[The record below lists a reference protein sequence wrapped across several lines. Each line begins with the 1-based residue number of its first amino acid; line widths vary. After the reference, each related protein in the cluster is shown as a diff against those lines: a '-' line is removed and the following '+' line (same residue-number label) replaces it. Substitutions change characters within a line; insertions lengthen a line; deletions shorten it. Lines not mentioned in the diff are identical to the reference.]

1 MNPMHYTWTAKVQI
15 WTVPFRI
22 WLLGTQERGGHLI
35 GTCYLD
41 FGLSE
46 LHICSSLSWCH
57 CDCVPQELTI
67 TMLPCCQ
74 IGSVCQLALLRI
86 AGNCRQFAWPR
97 PGLNHRTR
105 APATAETGSWPRQCL
120 PPEQMPWTNLYSS
133 WVLKNMFE
141 YRKHLSKYISSK
153 VD

>member
-1 MNPMHYTWTAKVQI
+1 MHYINMDSQAKSNLDCPI
-15 WTVPFRI
+15 SD
-22 WLLGTQERGGHLI
+22 LI
-35 GTCYLD
+35 VGDSGQGWRLD
-41 FGLSE
+41 WNLQFGLRLVWVISV
-46 LHICSSLSWCH
+46 LDVTVIILLRGW
-57 CDCVPQELTI
+57 L

-74 IGSVCQLALLRI
+74 IWSVCHLALLRI